1 MRYTTPYYTSNYYT
15 YVEATEVPIL
25 LDGVSLDLRI
35 VATAGDLATGQML
48 ASPSALHGILTGS
61 GTNS

>member
-25 LDGVSLDLRI
+25 PDGVALDLRI
-35 VATAGDLATGQML
+35 VTTAGDLATGQML
-48 ASPSALHGILTGS
+48 GAESALHGILTGS